1 MVMAAVYVDLGSI
14 GPKWPTACRTAAA
27 HLNQLFNQN
36 SIGVSLAFAGKGGPR
51 IAVRTDPS
59 ITGTFHGHT
68 QTQTTSG
75 QLLSAV
81 VALPVKATINT
92 PWGIRE
98 GGPGVLEVIVAHE
111 FVHALGQV
119 EHSASHLMCSPMTPV
134 PGNSPAGDLL
144 QANGVNLPPIAL
156 APDTIQLLQSL
167 WP

>member
-1 MVMAAVYVDLGSI
+1 M
-14 GPKWPTACRTAAA
+14 
-27 HLNQLFNQN
+27 
-36 SIGVSLAFAGKGGPR
+36 
-51 IAVRTDPS
+51 
-59 ITGTFHGHT
+59 
-68 QTQTTSG
+68 
-75 QLLSAV
+75 
-81 VALPVKATINT
+81 ALPVKATINT

-144 QANGVNLPPIAL
+144 QANGVNLPPNAL